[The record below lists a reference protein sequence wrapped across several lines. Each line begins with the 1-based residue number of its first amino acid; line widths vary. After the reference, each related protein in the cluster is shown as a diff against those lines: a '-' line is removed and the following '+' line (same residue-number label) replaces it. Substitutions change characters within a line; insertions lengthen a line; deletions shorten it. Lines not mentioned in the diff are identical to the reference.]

1 MLFRP
6 LRAHCLARLAASETR
21 AFVRRT
27 PGRFAAHARETFVP
41 FDASA
46 GRPTAS
52 PSTQFKETHLEIA
65 AMWATCAFARAVPL
79 PVASRGALSAS
90 RRSVRVVRRAPCA
103 LSSSGTVRDDRR
115 DALALSVRSGLAPGR
130 GRVLRVA
137 RRPTARRSAATT
149 DSGNVPDWL
158 EDERFNEAVDKAAAS
173 GDEED
178 AAALAMDS
186 DYATGE
192 DIEYDR
198 SFAVWICMAVS
209 AVVYS
214 VPFGFVRWNL
224 SSIAPLVWWQLGLST
239 AIGTFLAMPLI
250 AAVTL
255 PAAKESLN
263 FPILARVAFG
273 VRGAFL
279 ADAGRGLLG
288 FLLFTL
294 ITLAGGEAFLSL
306 LSALV
311 NDGIVYDGIL
321 ANPATFAGALER
333 GLAYLTFWGFQLA
346 LANLGSDKRLMYC
359 ARAALVA
366 TVGLGCVT
374 LFQGV
379 TDAAVHGATGLAPI
393 PPEFWEHAVL
403 TTGVW
408 FTLSAMLPDYA
419 RRAVN
424 HGAFVKTQAVWL
436 PILAAAAS
444 IAGYS
449 VASSPALV
457 CLPTVVAACLIT
469 NSVAASVGPIASVRA
484 VKPMSG
490 KVAAVSSGVAAMA
503 LRRRRSP

>member
-1 MLFRP
+1 
-6 LRAHCLARLAASETR
+6 
-21 AFVRRT
+21 
-27 PGRFAAHARETFVP
+27 
-41 FDASA
+41 
-46 GRPTAS
+46 
-52 PSTQFKETHLEIA
+52 
-65 AMWATCAFARAVPL
+65 MWATCASARAVPL

-103 LSSSGTVRDDRR
+103 LSSSGTVRDDRH

-137 RRPTARRSAATT
+137 WRPTARRSAATT

-311 NDGIVYDGIL
+311 NDGIV
-321 ANPATFAGALER
+321 
-333 GLAYLTFWGFQLA
+333 
-346 LANLGSDKRLMYC
+346 
-359 ARAALVA
+359 
-366 TVGLGCVT
+366 
-374 LFQGV
+374 
-379 TDAAVHGATGLAPI
+379 
-393 PPEFWEHAVL
+393 
-403 TTGVW
+403 
-408 FTLSAMLPDYA
+408 
-419 RRAVN
+419 
-424 HGAFVKTQAVWL
+424 
-436 PILAAAAS
+436 
-444 IAGYS
+444 
-449 VASSPALV
+449 
-457 CLPTVVAACLIT
+457 
-469 NSVAASVGPIASVRA
+469 
-484 VKPMSG
+484 
-490 KVAAVSSGVAAMA
+490 
-503 LRRRRSP
+503 